1 MQMKIFAS
9 RVVECPQGLEPGTV
23 LSDGKSY
30 LHIVSAS
37 GAISV
42 TELQMSGKKKMA
54 VEDFLRGHREIQ
66 DWKALCG
73 SSKAELERLRNK

>member
-1 MQMKIFAS
+1 M
-9 RVVECPQGLEPGTV
+9 

-54 VEDFLRGHREIQ
+54 VEDFLRGHREPQ
-66 DWKALCG
+66 NWKALCG